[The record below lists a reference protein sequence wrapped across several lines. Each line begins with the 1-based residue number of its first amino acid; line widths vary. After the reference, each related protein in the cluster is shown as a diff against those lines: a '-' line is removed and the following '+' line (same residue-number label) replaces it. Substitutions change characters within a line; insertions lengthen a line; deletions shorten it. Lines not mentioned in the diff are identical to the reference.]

1 MSEVLRMMGMTR
13 TALTLLICSALSY
26 AQGPAA
32 AVTGTYHFTTP
43 LSPQGVAEATTL
55 IKTVASLP
63 QVSFDEA
70 SATFTFAGPAEAVNF
85 AQWVLPLIDKPA
97 GDYSSHE
104 YKFPSGDAARV
115 RFIQADAK
123 PQQLQEQITIL
134 RTVAD
139 VQKIFSFNPN
149 RAMAIRGPEWQIAF
163 SDWILDQLNPPS
175 GQRPDPTPRAFTVGG
190 PDFRGVGN
198 GHQARMNTLMNVTSP
213 LQTQEML
220 TVLRTVSDI
229 AKVFADTSTHTL
241 VLRSSDPDLARAE
254 WIIQQLDSPSGPP
267 QKGGTFTVPGTDDIT
282 RIFYLPNSTPEWVQS
297 AVKGLRSEANIK
309 KIFAMSSPGNI
320 VVRGTSDQVAAAMA
334 WLTAHNALAE

>member
-1 MSEVLRMMGMTR
+1 
-13 TALTLLICSALSY
+13 
-26 AQGPAA
+26 
-32 AVTGTYHFTTP
+32 
-43 LSPQGVAEATTL
+43 
-55 IKTVASLP
+55 
-63 QVSFDEA
+63 
-70 SATFTFAGPAEAVNF
+70 
-85 AQWVLPLIDKPA
+85 
-97 GDYSSHE
+97 
-104 YKFPSGDAARV
+104 
-115 RFIQADAK
+115 
-123 PQQLQEQITIL
+123 
-134 RTVAD
+134 
-139 VQKIFSFNPN
+139 
-149 RAMAIRGPEWQIAF
+149 
-163 SDWILDQLNPPS
+163 
-175 GQRPDPTPRAFTVGG
+175 
-190 PDFRGVGN
+190 
-198 GHQARMNTLMNVTSP
+198 MNTLMNVTSP